1 MKKILFTLA
10 FIAATLTSCLT
21 DKPALNYEGKGAV
34 DVTIDIN
41 VPELSTRANE
51 TDMNS
56 GLGAIDNFSED
67 EWTKYDL
74 RYIFEVYDVTPGYE
88 NLNTPVKERLVQT
101 FDQYQ
106 PTKFELRL
114 IPNRNYKFVVWADFV
129 AQGSDEDLNY
139 NTTDLKNI
147 TRTGDVSPM
156 DECMDAY
163 FIQENIELNSTLK
176 KDLVL
181 TRPFGKIRVIATDA
195 NEVNIGSTP
204 AKVDVTFY
212 NHPTFVSLNALSG
225 ETESTIETVTY
236 SYDIAKEAPYTGGY
250 DEYAANQTLFADYI
264 FAQPQTMGAQ
274 EVNFTMVVTGVDNRV
289 IREHDFN
296 TQIPLQR
303 NHLTTIIGNL
313 LTTAT
318 EFNVSIDDDFDGETV
333 IGINPDAPKLP
344 TPEVNNDVDG
354 NVVTLSWAAVEGTDY
369 YTVAYDKNSATIA
382 TNATEV
388 TKTTATSVTY
398 TLDYATEYTFYITA
412 YPKDLMAHAVSE
424 TQKIN
429 ITTEYDQLVMSEVN
443 AEVVD
448 YKNVKLS
455 WTKVENAASY
465 AIEFNDE
472 TYTTTE
478 LKYTFN
484 LDYATEYTFTVT
496 AVAEQGN
503 GRYSDSEAVSVTVTT
518 EEDLYVYFHMPE
530 GTTVSTFTVN
540 TWDNNRYNPY
550 DNEDYRLDIDNDGIY
565 KIEKSKL
572 ELKKNFNFTVKIGS
586 GYRSKTYESNDFN
599 SDDYKNTNHY
609 HATEFK
615 NGWINTIEGEWK
627 VK

>member
-1 MKKILFTLA
+1 
-10 FIAATLTSCLT
+10 
-21 DKPALNYEGKGAV
+21 E
-34 DVTIDIN
+34 
-41 VPELSTRANE
+41 
-51 TDMNS
+51 
-56 GLGAIDNFSED
+56 
-67 EWTKYDL
+67 
-74 RYIFEVYDVTPGYE
+74 
-88 NLNTPVKERLVQT
+88 
-101 FDQYQ
+101 
-106 PTKFELRL
+106 
-114 IPNRNYKFVVWADFV
+114 
-129 AQGSDEDLNY
+129 
-139 NTTDLKNI
+139 
-147 TRTGDVSPM
+147 
-156 DECMDAY
+156 
-163 FIQENIELNSTLK
+163 
-176 KDLVL
+176 
-181 TRPFGKIRVIATDA
+181 
-195 NEVNIGSTP
+195 
-204 AKVDVTFY
+204 
-212 NHPTFVSLNALSG
+212 
-225 ETESTIETVTY
+225 VTY
-236 SYDIAKEAPYTGGY
+236 SYNITKGQPYSEGY
-250 DEYAANQTLFADYI
+250 DKDAKNQTLFADYI

-318 EFNVSIDDDFDGETV
+318 EFNVSIDDNFNGETV

-424 TQKIN
+424 TQEIN

-448 YKNVKLS
+448 YKDVKLS

-472 TYTTTE
+472 TYTTTDLE
-478 LKYTFN
+478 YTFN
-484 LDYATEYTFTVT
+484 LDYATEYTFAVT

-518 EEDLYVYFHMPE
+518 EKDLYVYFHMPE
-530 GTTVSTFTVN
+530 DMPEGTTVFTFTVN
-540 TWDNNRYNPY
+540 TWDNPF
-550 DNEDYRLDIDNDGIY
+550 DYKVYSLTDDDNDGIY

-572 ELKKNFNFTVKIGS
+572 KKNFNFTVKIDSIFGS
-586 GYRSKTYESNDFN
+586 WTYKSNDFN

-609 HATEFK
+609 HATI
-615 NGWINTIEGEWK
+615 NYWYNTIEGEWK

>member
-1 MKKILFTLA
+1 
-10 FIAATLTSCLT
+10 
-21 DKPALNYEGKGAV
+21 
-34 DVTIDIN
+34 
-41 VPELSTRANE
+41 
-51 TDMNS
+51 
-56 GLGAIDNFSED
+56 
-67 EWTKYDL
+67 
-74 RYIFEVYDVTPGYE
+74 
-88 NLNTPVKERLVQT
+88 
-101 FDQYQ
+101 
-106 PTKFELRL
+106 
-114 IPNRNYKFVVWADFV
+114 
-129 AQGSDEDLNY
+129 
-139 NTTDLKNI
+139 
-147 TRTGDVSPM
+147 
-156 DECMDAY
+156 
-163 FIQENIELNSTLK
+163 
-176 KDLVL
+176 
-181 TRPFGKIRVIATDA
+181 
-195 NEVNIGSTP
+195 
-204 AKVDVTFY
+204 
-212 NHPTFVSLNALSG
+212 LNALSG
-225 ETESTIETVTY
+225 ETEATVADVTY

-250 DEYAANQTLFADYI
+250 DEFAANQTLFADYI

-344 TPEVNNDVDG
+344 TPEVNNYVDG

-388 TKTTATSVTY
+388 TKTTETSVTY

-424 TQKIN
+424 TQEIN
-429 ITTEYDQLVMSEVN
+429 ITTEYDQLVMSKVN

-472 TYTTTE
+472 TYTTTDLE
-478 LKYTFN
+478 YTFN
-484 LDYATEYTFTVT
+484 LDYATEYTFVVT

-540 TWDNNRYNPY
+540 TWNNRYYPY
-550 DNEDYRLDIDNDGIY
+550 DNEDYSLTDNNDGIY

-572 ELKKNFNFTVKIGS
+572 KNNFNFTVKIGS
-586 GYRSKTYESNDFN
+586 GYRSKTYKSNDFN

-615 NGWINTIEGEWK
+615 SNGWINTIEGEWK

>member
-1 MKKILFTLA
+1 MKKVLFTLA

-67 EWTKYDL
+67 EWDKYDL

-88 NLNTPVKERLVQT
+88 NLDTPVKERLVQT

-129 AQGSDEDLNY
+129 AQDSDEDLNY
-139 NTTDLKNI
+139 NTTDLKKI

-204 AKVDVTFY
+204 AKVEVKFY

-225 ETESTIETVTY
+225 ETEATVADVTY
-236 SYDIAKEAPYTGGY
+236 SYDIAKGQPYSEGY
-250 DEYAANQTLFADYI
+250 DKDAKNQTLFADYI

-318 EFNVSIDDDFDGETV
+318 EFNVSIDDNFNGETV

-344 TPEVNNDVDG
+344 TPEVNNYVDG

-424 TQKIN
+424 TQEIN
-429 ITTEYDQLVMSEVN
+429 IKTEYDQLVMSEVN

-448 YKNVKLS
+448 YKKVKLS

-484 LDYATEYTFTVT
+484 LDYATKYTFVVT

-518 EEDLYVYFHMPE
+518 EEDPYVYFHMPK
-530 GTTVSTFTVN
+530 TVYTFTVN
-540 TWDNNRYNPY
+540 TWDNNRY
-550 DNEDYRLDIDNDGIY
+550 DNEVYSLTDNNDGIY

-572 ELKKNFNFTVKIGS
+572 NENFNFTVKINS
-586 GYRSKTYESNDFN
+586 GFGRTYKSNDFN

-609 HATEFK
+609 HATV
-615 NGWINTIEGEWK
+615 NYWYNTIEGEWK

>member
-1 MKKILFTLA
+1 MKKVLFTLA

-56 GLGAIDNFSED
+56 GLGAIDNFSEN
-67 EWTKYDL
+67 EWAKYDL

-88 NLNTPVKERLVQT
+88 NLDAPVKERLVQT

-139 NTTDLKNI
+139 NTTDLNNI

-163 FIQENIELNSTLK
+163 FIQKDIFVETTLEEG
-176 KDLVL
+176 LVL

-204 AKVDVTFY
+204 AKVDITFY
-212 NHPTFVSLNALSG
+212 NHPTFVSLNALLG
-225 ETESTIETVTY
+225 ETEATVADVTY
-236 SYDIAKEAPYTGGY
+236 SYDIAKGQPYSAGY
-250 DEYAANQTLFADYI
+250 DAEDAGSQTLFADYI

-318 EFNVSIDDDFDGETV
+318 EFNVSIDDNFNGETV

-344 TPEVNNDVDG
+344 TPEVNNYVDG

-388 TKTTATSVTY
+388 TKTTETSVTY

-424 TQKIN
+424 TQEIN

-448 YKNVKLS
+448 YKDVKLS

-472 TYTTTE
+472 TYTTTGLE
-478 LKYTFN
+478 YTFN
-484 LDYATEYTFTVT
+484 LDYATEYTFVVT

-518 EEDLYVYFHMPE
+518 KEDPYVYFHME
-530 GTTVSTFTVN
+530 GTTVSTFTVY
-540 TWDNNRYNPY
+540 TWNNRY
-550 DNEDYRLDIDNDGIY
+550 DKEDYSLTDNNDGIY

-572 ELKKNFNFTVKIGS
+572 DKKNFNFTVKIDSIFG
-586 GYRSKTYESNDFN
+586 GWTYKSNDFN

-609 HATEFK
+609 HATI
-615 NGWINTIEGEWK
+615 NYWYNTIEGEWK